1 MNDNDDVI
9 SMVLPH
15 PAYWD
20 LLQRS
25 LADAIGVCND
35 IASQVEAHQ
44 RLGLHDAERLL
55 DQING
60 EAREIRKLLEAVQI
74 PF

>member
-1 MNDNDDVI
+1 MNDNGDVVHV
-9 SMVLPH
+9 VLPH

-25 LADAIGVCND
+25 LDQVVAICND
-35 IASQVEAHQ
+35 MASQVEAHQ
-44 RLGLHDAERLL
+44 RLGLHSAEQLL
-55 DQING
+55 DRMNAQ
-60 EAREIRKLLEAVQI
+60 AREIRKLIEAVQC